1 MLGFRAGLS
10 DSLYGWWRHHNGECH
25 MSEECHMSHR
35 VVSTREQMRSGRL
48 PHWALCDL
56 PPLRVVPVREGSTG
70 KVRHSVRH

>member
-1 MLGFRAGLS
+1 
-10 DSLYGWWRHHNGECH
+10 
-25 MSEECHMSHR
+25 MSRR

>member
-1 MLGFRAGLS
+1 MVGFRADLS
-10 DSLYGWWRHHNGECH
+10 DWLYGWWRHHEVC
-25 MSEECHMSHR
+25 EECHMSHH
-35 VVSTREQMRSGRL
+35 VVSTREQMRSGRQ

>member
-10 DSLYGWWRHHNGECH
+10 DSLYGWWRHHGGC
-25 MSEECHMSHR
+25 EECHMSHR

-48 PHWALCDL
+48 PHWALCECDL

-70 KVRHSVRH
+70 QMRHSV